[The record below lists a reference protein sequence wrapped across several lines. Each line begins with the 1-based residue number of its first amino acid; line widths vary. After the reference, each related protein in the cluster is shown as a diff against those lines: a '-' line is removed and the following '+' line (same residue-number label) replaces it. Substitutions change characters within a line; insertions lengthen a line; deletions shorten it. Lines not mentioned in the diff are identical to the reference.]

1 MADTK
6 AATQAMITQAL
17 AAKRDAATLAEKH
30 MIEVTLKAEYEANE
44 KIVAAKQKLATA
56 KLDGESMVAIAKS
69 KAQGIRAE
77 SEAEALA
84 SAQMEE
90 ARQHEIEMQRL
101 GIMRQLA
108 GQGKMVITGKI
119 GENILKFVAP
129 GSESDKTHAFT
140 TGEGK

>member
-1 MADTK
+1 MSAFPCLLSST
-6 AATQAMITQAL
+6 AFAL
-17 AAKRDAATLAEKH
+17 
-30 MIEVTLKAEYEANE
+30 VTLKAEYEANE

-69 KAQGIRAE
+69 KAKGITAE

-90 ARQHEIEMQRL
+90 ARQHEVELQRL

-108 GQGKMVITGKI
+108 SQGKMVITGKT

-129 GSESDKTHAFT
+129 GSESDKTQAFT